1 MKMSSAWGLYLSQPL
16 CKFVFLQNLPGG
28 INSVTRGRVKKKKLT
43 QTSMEGATDLNA
55 AQSLH
60 AIINTLLSGGFKPE
74 LCVVVCPVMMDFKHV
89 LS

>member
-1 MKMSSAWGLYLSQPL
+1 MSSAWGLYLSQPL

-28 INSVTRGRVKKKKLT
+28 INSVTRGRVKKNKKLT

-55 AQSLH
+55 VQSLH

-74 LCVVVCPVMMDFKHV
+74 LCVVVCPVMA
-89 LS
+89 